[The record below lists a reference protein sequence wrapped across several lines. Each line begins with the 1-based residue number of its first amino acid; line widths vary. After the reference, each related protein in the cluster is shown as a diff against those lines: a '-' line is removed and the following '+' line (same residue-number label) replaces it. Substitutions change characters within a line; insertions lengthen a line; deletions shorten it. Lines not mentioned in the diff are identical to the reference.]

1 MRHDLHNES
10 LAIYNDAEHEV
21 NQEVKKMPDQEP
33 PKLTESATD
42 LGATGAA
49 VQTPAKPTPA
59 KPKHHK
65 LPPYKLL
72 LHNDEFNTMDDVVIR
87 IVKLTPL
94 SAAQAIR
101 KMLEAHRSGKAILL
115 VTHKERGELYVQQFA
130 SARISTSLEPDV

>member
-1 MRHDLHNES
+1 
-10 LAIYNDAEHEV
+10 
-21 NQEVKKMPDQEP
+21 MPDQEP
-33 PKLTESATD
+33 PKLTESATET
-42 LGATGAA
+42 GGTGAA

-59 KPKHHK
+59 KPKHRK

-72 LHNDEFNTMDDVVIR
+72 LHNDEFNTMDTVVIR

-101 KMLEAHRSGKAILL
+101 KMLEAHRSGTAILL

-130 SARISTSLEPDV
+130 SARITTSLEPDA

>member
-1 MRHDLHNES
+1 
-10 LAIYNDAEHEV
+10 
-21 NQEVKKMPDQEP
+21 MPDQDP
-33 PKLTESATD
+33 PKLTESITEP
-42 LGATGAA
+42 GATGAA

-72 LHNDEFNTMDDVVIR
+72 LHNDEFNTMDAVVIG

-101 KMLEAHRSGKAILL
+101 KMLEAHHSGKAVLL
-115 VTHKERGELYVQQFA
+115 ATHKERGELYVQQFA
-130 SARISTSLEPDV
+130 SARITTSLEPDA